1 LVTVNGGIG
10 SIMPH
15 VQSALIE
22 VRRVRGKGRGVFA
35 RVSIAKGTVIERV
48 PVIVVPMGEIVTER
62 RQSVVMD
69 HAFEWDRKSIA
80 IALGYG
86 CLYNH
91 SYEPNAEVYVSGLTQ
106 EFVALRRIRPG
117 EEITF
122 NYNGSS
128 RSRAPVDFPV
138 V

>member
-1 LVTVNGGIG
+1 
-10 SIMPH
+10 MPH

-48 PVIVVPMGEIVTER
+48 PVILVPMGEIVTER
-62 RQSVVMD
+62 SVVMD

-122 NYNGSS
+122 NYNGSP